1 MVFCWLIP
9 PISLPL
15 LKIKGLQNDHKA
27 IMKEIENGIHEVHA
41 QAREKKENEKQNQDK
56 NTVEGLYFSTCLKYM
71 SSVILILL
79 SHNL

>member
-1 MVFCWLIP
+1 
-9 PISLPL
+9 
-15 LKIKGLQNDHKA
+15 
-27 IMKEIENGIHEVHA
+27 MKEIENGIHEVHA

-56 NTVEGLYFSTCLKYM
+56 NAVEGLYLSTCLKYM

>member
-1 MVFCWLIP
+1 
-9 PISLPL
+9 
-15 LKIKGLQNDHKA
+15 
-27 IMKEIENGIHEVHA
+27 MKEIENGIHEVHA